1 MDRIYFLL
9 LVTSFLQ
16 GYYFE
21 SIQSSYDNN
30 DTLIT
35 EQMTTSTPNINSTQF
50 PRAQWW
56 DFDELKLGKPKT
68 NKTYENKVKKEGKTL
83 TSVKCIGTNDF
94 ICPIYLTPENADTVL
109 QTLTLPS
116 MQTLKRRR
124 KPFSFT
130 VEGIVGSGK
139 STLLSAFKVIE
150 INLYYAKYL
159 GNYNNS
165 SIIDLGY

>member
-9 LVTSFLQ
+9 LVISFLQ

-21 SIQSSYDNN
+21 SIQSSYENN
-30 DTLIT
+30 NTLIT
-35 EQMTTSTPNINSTQF
+35 EQITTPTPNITSTQF
-50 PRAQWW
+50 PKAQWW
-56 DFDELKLGKPKT
+56 DFDELRLGKPKT
-68 NKTYENKVKKEGKTL
+68 TKTYENKIKKGRKAL
-83 TSVKCIGTNDF
+83 TSVKCIDTDDF
-94 ICPIYLTPENADTVL
+94 ICPIYLTPENADSVL

-139 STLLSAFKVIE
+139 STLLSAFKVIN
-150 INLYYAKYL
+150 IHFLL
-159 GNYNNS
+159 F
-165 SIIDLGY
+165 

>member
-16 GYYFE
+16 GYYLE

-30 DTLIT
+30 NTLIT
-35 EQMTTSTPNINSTQF
+35 EQITTSAPNITITQF
-50 PRAQWW
+50 PKAQWW
-56 DFDELKLGKPKT
+56 NFDELRLGKPKV
-68 NKTYENKVKKEGKTL
+68 NKTYGNEIKTVRKAV
-83 TSVKCIGTNDF
+83 TSVKCIDTNDF

-116 MQTLKRRR
+116 MQTLKKRR

-139 STLLSAFKVIE
+139 STLLSAFKVIK
-150 INLYYAKYL
+150 IH
-159 GNYNNS
+159 
-165 SIIDLGY
+165 

>member
-1 MDRIYFLL
+1 MYFLL
-9 LVTSFLQ
+9 LITSFLQ
-16 GYYFE
+16 GYFLE
-21 SIQSSYDNN
+21 SINSSYGNN
-30 DTLIT
+30 YTSIT
-35 EQMTTSTPNINSTQF
+35 EQITTSTPNITSTEF
-50 PRAQWW
+50 PKAQWW
-56 DFDELKLGKPKT
+56 DFDELRLGKPKT
-68 NKTYENKVKKEGKTL
+68 NKTYENKIKKGRKAV
-83 TSVKCIGTNDF
+83 TSVKCIDTNDF

-150 INLYYAKYL
+150 IH
-159 GNYNNS
+159 
-165 SIIDLGY
+165 

>member
-1 MDRIYFLL
+1 MYFLL
-9 LVTSFLQ
+9 LITSFLQ
-16 GYYFE
+16 GYFLE
-21 SIQSSYDNN
+21 SINSSYGNN
-30 DTLIT
+30 YTSIT
-35 EQMTTSTPNINSTQF
+35 EQITTSTPNITSTEF
-50 PRAQWW
+50 PKAQWW
-56 DFDELKLGKPKT
+56 DFDELRLGKPKT
-68 NKTYENKVKKEGKTL
+68 NKTYENKIKKGRKAL
-83 TSVKCIGTNDF
+83 TSVKCIDTNDF

-150 INLYYAKYL
+150 IH
-159 GNYNNS
+159 
-165 SIIDLGY
+165 